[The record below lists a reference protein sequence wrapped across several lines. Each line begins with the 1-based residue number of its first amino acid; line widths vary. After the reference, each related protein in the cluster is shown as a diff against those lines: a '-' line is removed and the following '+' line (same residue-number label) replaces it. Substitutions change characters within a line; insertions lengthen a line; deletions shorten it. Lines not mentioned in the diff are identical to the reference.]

1 MNKHIELV
9 KKWQAGE
16 AISLK
21 ELGANAEAAYRAADA
36 AVRAARAADAATA
49 ACAADSADPEAY
61 GALLLVD
68 RVDYFVKQY
77 EGLTNG

>member
-21 ELGANAEAAYRAADA
+21 ELGANAEAAYVAYAA
-36 AVRAARAADAATA
+36 AVRAARAAAA
-49 ACAADSADPEAY
+49 ACAADAADATY
-61 GALLLVD
+61 AVR
-68 RVDYFVKQY
+68 RVDYFVKRY
-77 EGLTNG
+77 EELIERFNK